1 MTKITIFLS
10 QYKLSLLLLA
20 AVILVFVGGFYLF
33 QKYIL
38 SGSQKVDE
46 VELFFDEEGP
56 YAQLVPRRDGNAI
69 HLIIKRTASYDAI
82 SYELSYNAEGV
93 DRGVVGDV
101 DTSKKKGE
109 YEQEILFGTCSKNV
123 CKYDKGVENGTLT
136 LKIKNGK
143 RLLKM
148 ITTWHLQKVAVSL
161 GVITSGDGHFIYKAD
176 TKEGL
181 DAVGFTIVNDLTGV
195 PKLPSNNKVFGKVY
209 SLNTQITRKLPTG
222 VLSINLAEKPPQNAK
237 IVRFDEAKGQWEFL
251 ETKVEGS
258 KLESLTNGAG
268 IFAVLILA
276 K

>member
-1 MTKITIFLS
+1 MTKITTFLF

-38 SGSQKVDE
+38 SGSQEVDE

-93 DRGVVGDV
+93 DRGVVGNV

-136 LKIKNGK
+136 LKIKKGK
-143 RLLKM
+143 RVLKM

-176 TKEGL
+176 TKEAL
-181 DAVGFTIVNDLTGV
+181 YAVGFTIVNDLTGV

-209 SLNTQITRKLPTG
+209 SLNTQITRKLPAG
-222 VLSINLAEKPPQNAK
+222 VVSINLAEKPPQNAK
-237 IVRFDEAKGQWEFL
+237 IVRFDETKGQWEFL